1 MRVKEFNKMIKSKKP
16 EEIIRMYY
24 EYEISLTNKQLNKVI
39 EIKNATIRRK

>member
-1 MRVKEFNKMIKSKKP
+1 MRVKEFNKIIKNKKP

-24 EYEISLTNKQLNKVI
+24 ECEISLTNKQLNKVI